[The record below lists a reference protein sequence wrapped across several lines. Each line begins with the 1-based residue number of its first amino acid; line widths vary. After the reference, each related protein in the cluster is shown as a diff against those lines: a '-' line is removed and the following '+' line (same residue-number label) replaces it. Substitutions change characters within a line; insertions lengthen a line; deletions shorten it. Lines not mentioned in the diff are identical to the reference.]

1 MDGKIILKG
10 LILILIV
17 SLAFAAI
24 YATETEET
32 HNDSSN
38 GESHLYISG
47 SGDVSHVLDSENPIH
62 ANDHLSLESV

>member
-32 HNDSSN
+32 Q
-38 GESHLYISG
+38 
-47 SGDVSHVLDSENPIH
+47 SEGK
-62 ANDHLSLESV
+62 